1 MLESDTKND
10 IELVD
15 NILRK
20 VNLEH
25 YALKHFSYLSGGE
38 KQRVI
43 LARALAQEPKFLIL
57 DEPTNHLDIKYQIQ
71 ILSLV
76 QSLQIGT
83 LAALH
88 DHIYCCYVLRISICI
103 KKWSNTNTWQARE
116 ATNTCISK
124 RSL

>member
-1 MLESDTKND
+1 MVMMGRTPHKNVGIRYKND

-88 DHIYCCYVLRISICI
+88 DHLLLLCIANIYMY
-103 KKWSNTNTWQARE
+103 
-116 ATNTCISK
+116 
-124 RSL
+124 